1 MENRLSQMRRGTP
14 ALTTLALIL
23 VITASWWALALWP
36 LSTAAPAWLARTR
49 FVCFGA
55 TLDGLPDAGGWV
67 LLVGQPVGM
76 VLLLL
81 VVWGGEVRLGF
92 TALLERAS
100 GQITIGVTLAALIA
114 GMGGVAARVRD
125 ANAQPFIADPA
136 QALARQ
142 LTRVNDAPP
151 AFALVDQT
159 GQTVTLEQ
167 FSGRA
172 VLVTFAFG
180 HCETVCPFVVRDAL
194 SARDKL
200 ARDPRTAQRV
210 PAVLVLT
217 LDPWRDTP
225 SRLPSIAEQWG
236 ITGDA
241 HVLSGPPDQVERALN
256 AWRIPRVR
264 NEKTGDLSHP
274 TMVYV
279 IDPNGRIAYIVNG
292 SAEQIVA
299 ALKAL

>member
-1 MENRLSQMRRGTP
+1 MIETRRGAP
-14 ALTTLALIL
+14 ALTALALIL

-36 LSTAAPAWLARTR
+36 LSAAAPAWLARTR

-55 TLDGLPDAGGWV
+55 SLDGLPDAGGWV
-67 LLVGQPVGM
+67 LLVGQPLGM

-81 VVWGGEVRLGF
+81 VVWGDEVRVGMR
-92 TALLERAS
+92 ALLERAS
-100 GQITIGVTLAALIA
+100 GQITVGVTLAALIA

-125 ANAQPFIADPA
+125 ANAQPFSVDPV
-136 QALARQ
+136 QTLARQ

-151 AFALVDQT
+151 VFALVDQS
-159 GQTVTLEQ
+159 GRTVTLEQ
-167 FSGRA
+167 FRGRA

-180 HCETVCPFVVRDAL
+180 HCETVCPLVVHGVL
-194 SARDKL
+194 SARDQL
-200 ARDPRTAQRV
+200 AQDAANAANAPVV
-210 PAVLVLT
+210 PVVLVVT

-279 IDPNGRIAYIVNG
+279 IGPNGRIAYVVNG
-292 SAEQIVA
+292 SAEQIIA
-299 ALKAL
+299 AVRAL

>member
-1 MENRLSQMRRGTP
+1 MRRGAP
-14 ALTTLALIL
+14 ALTVLALIL
-23 VITASWWALALWP
+23 GITASWWALALWP
-36 LSTAAPAWLARTR
+36 LSAATPAWLARTR

-55 TLDGLPDAGGWV
+55 SLDGLPDAGGWV
-67 LLVGQPVGM
+67 VLVGQPVGM

-81 VVWGGEVRLGF
+81 VAWGSEVRAGMR
-92 TALLERAS
+92 ALLERAS
-100 GQITIGVTLAALIA
+100 GQITIGVTIAALIA
-114 GMGGVAARVRD
+114 GLGGVAARVRD
-125 ANAQPFIADPA
+125 ANAQPFSANPE

-151 AFALVDQT
+151 AFALVDQS
-159 GQTVTLEQ
+159 GRTVTLEQ
-167 FSGRA
+167 FRGRA

-180 HCETVCPFVVRDAL
+180 HCETVCPLVVHGAL
-194 SARDKL
+194 SARDQL
-200 ARDPRTAQRV
+200 AQNATNATVV
-210 PAVLVLT
+210 PVVLVVT

-225 SRLPSIAEQWG
+225 GRLPSIAEQWG
-236 ITGDA
+236 LTGDA
-241 HVLSGPPDQVERALN
+241 HVLSGPTDQVERALN

-279 IDPNGRIAYIVNG
+279 IDPDGRIVYVVNG